1 MKTWNSSFTTASYLS
16 SLFKHCTCKE
26 SVFSFTFKGID
37 LNNRGIIWN
46 LKRIVSL
53 DKQKLFIMV
62 NSNGYVYVLLNFFQS
77 IFRITSSVHDK
88 SLNHF
93 IFVRFRFFVDV
104 LLSMCNI
111 FYKYISSK
119 HSKIS
124 KNSKFICWFN
134 KFLSENC
141 ASYQGKSQV
150 TFFKSEFLIFYSSKL
165 IVQFIG
171 FRAS

>member
-1 MKTWNSSFTTASYLS
+1 MKTWNNSFKTASYLS

-119 HSKIS
+119 NSKIS

-134 KFLSENC
+134 KFFIRKLC
-141 ASYQGKSQV
+141 VVPRKIASN
-150 TFFKSEFLIFYSSKL
+150 FF
-165 IVQFIG
+165 
-171 FRAS
+171 